1 MAFVLFAQF
10 FLNGLHL
17 LAQVVLTLRLLDAIL
32 HFALDLVPQLLDLE
46 FLRQV
51 LVDLLQPHVDV
62 ESLERV
68 LLIRRRKRWQRRGNE
83 VHQPA
88 GLVDIHGHRGEFV
101 RKSRRTGYNLLEQG

>member
-17 LAQVVLTLRLLDAIL
+17 LAQIVLALRLLDPIL
-32 HFALDLVPQLLDLE
+32 HFALDLVPQLLDFQL
-46 FLRQV
+46 LRQV
-51 LVDLLQPHVDV
+51 LVDLLQPHMNV

-68 LLIRRRKRWQRRGNE
+68 LLVGRGKRWQGRSNE

-101 RKSRRTGYNLLEQG
+101 RKSRRTGHDLLEQG